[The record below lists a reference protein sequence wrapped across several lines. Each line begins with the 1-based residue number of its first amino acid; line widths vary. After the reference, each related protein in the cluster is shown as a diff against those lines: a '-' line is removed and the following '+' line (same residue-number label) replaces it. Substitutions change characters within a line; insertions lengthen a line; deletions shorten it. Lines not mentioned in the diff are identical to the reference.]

1 MFKALNQLSGN
12 SFEIN
17 DGESVLDAAIR
28 QGVNLPYGC
37 RNGFC
42 GKCKS
47 VILDGEIQYPGKRP
61 PGISESETNEGF
73 ALLCQCRASSDLTI
87 ASNEL
92 EPEIGNIP
100 IRKLPC
106 KVQEIEH
113 LNHDVVKVVLKT
125 PESDSLQYLAGQYID
140 LQYKDM
146 IPRSFSV
153 ANEPKNS
160 SLIEL
165 HIRLIEDGEFTNF
178 IFKELKE
185 KTLLSIEGPRG
196 DFYLREKSTK
206 PIIFVAGGTGFGPV
220 KAIIEHIISSKN
232 NRQIFIYWGVRDEKD
247 IYMKTPYNWEQ
258 DHQNIT
264 FIPVLS
270 EANKGWSGR
279 TGFVHEAVVHDFDSL
294 KEYEVYACG
303 PPVMVKSAANS
314 FVEKGLSKDSFFSDS
329 FDFVKHEDE

>member
-1 MFKALNQLSGN
+1 M
-12 SFEIN
+12 
-17 DGESVLDAAIR
+17 
-28 QGVNLPYGC
+28 
-37 RNGFC
+37 
-42 GKCKS
+42 
-47 VILDGEIQYPGKRP
+47 
-61 PGISESETNEGF
+61 
-73 ALLCQCRASSDLTI
+73 
-87 ASNEL
+87 
-92 EPEIGNIP
+92 
-100 IRKLPC
+100 
-106 KVQEIEH
+106 
-113 LNHDVVKVVLKT
+113 
-125 PESDSLQYLAGQYID
+125 
-140 LQYKDM
+140 
-146 IPRSFSV
+146 
-153 ANEPKNS
+153 
-160 SLIEL
+160 

-178 IFKELKE
+178 IFNELKE

-270 EANKGWSGR
+270 EANKSWSGR

-329 FDFVKHEDE
+329 FDFVKHEDD